1 MAPTGEGK
9 TYAVIET
16 LMYFPKHLVWNI
28 GAMST
33 MSLVRDQGVL
43 VDKDNKPIQSEV
55 DGLKYEIRYC
65 KDEEEKRELKN
76 QLSALLL
83 TSKKLIDLTGITLAF
98 IEPPDIDLWNKIKPI
113 LSHDAMEIEFPYV
126 DKTESGGIQTK
137 KVVVRG
143 WPACIFCS
151 AKDES
156 NWSNWPEIQSRFLI
170 TSPNMGSV
178 KNEEANLLIAKRKGL
193 PSFIQNQLIISP
205 TDIKKAK
212 NCVNYIKQ
220 QIKSIKNDFW
230 IPYAE
235 ILAEALKA
243 DRGTDVRNN
252 KRIFSLLNIIPLVK
266 SENRP
271 KLYLNGHKSIIAI
284 LEDLSEVLGITQNLN
299 GIPAYK
305 MKFFKEVFCPL
316 FESKIEPNK
325 SKDGTKEEDE
335 IALTTRQLVDE
346 YKSKF
351 GKTYTTD
358 NLRKIFL
365 VELHNNGIIEEQE
378 SKVDARQK
386 IYKPIIPRDDEKIT
400 LLSNSTKFDNFLQHS
415 PITTQEL

>member
-1 MAPTGEGK
+1 MIRQILYTGFSADTSDPINLGIMAPTGEGK

-43 VDKDNKPIQSEV
+43 VNKDNKPIQSEV

-170 TSPNMGSV
+170 TR
-178 KNEEANLLIAKRKGL
+178 LIWD
-193 PSFIQNQLIISP
+193 Q
-205 TDIKKAK
+205 
-212 NCVNYIKQ
+212 
-220 QIKSIKNDFW
+220 
-230 IPYAE
+230 
-235 ILAEALKA
+235 
-243 DRGTDVRNN
+243 
-252 KRIFSLLNIIPLVK
+252 
-266 SENRP
+266 
-271 KLYLNGHKSIIAI
+271 
-284 LEDLSEVLGITQNLN
+284 
-299 GIPAYK
+299 
-305 MKFFKEVFCPL
+305 
-316 FESKIEPNK
+316 
-325 SKDGTKEEDE
+325 
-335 IALTTRQLVDE
+335 
-346 YKSKF
+346 
-351 GKTYTTD
+351 
-358 NLRKIFL
+358 
-365 VELHNNGIIEEQE
+365 
-378 SKVDARQK
+378 
-386 IYKPIIPRDDEKIT
+386 
-400 LLSNSTKFDNFLQHS
+400 
-415 PITTQEL
+415 